1 MKNVLSKITLV
12 MLLMFSITIF
22 SQNIPTDTLSIMD
35 KVEHSTVST
44 MDEFITK
51 YEPGISSK
59 LGNLWEFTKST
70 SKTMYIAFIKYL
82 IVKDSYPI
90 VIGLIIIGLIKML
103 CNRLN
108 RLLNNNAFLFEE
120 VSPEDSYT
128 DYEKEMIRR
137 DNKKFKF
144 YNGIMTTFAPNLFY
158 VGLTIVIYNLLPYL
172 YNLSILIISPE
183 VRVVMEL
190 TNIYKSL

>member
-35 KVEHSTVST
+35 KVEHSTIST

-90 VIGLIIIGLIKML
+90 VI
-103 CNRLN
+103 
-108 RLLNNNAFLFEE
+108 
-120 VSPEDSYT
+120 
-128 DYEKEMIRR
+128 
-137 DNKKFKF
+137 
-144 YNGIMTTFAPNLFY
+144 MTTFAPNLFY
-158 VGLTIVIYNLLPYL
+158 VSLTIVIYNLLPYL